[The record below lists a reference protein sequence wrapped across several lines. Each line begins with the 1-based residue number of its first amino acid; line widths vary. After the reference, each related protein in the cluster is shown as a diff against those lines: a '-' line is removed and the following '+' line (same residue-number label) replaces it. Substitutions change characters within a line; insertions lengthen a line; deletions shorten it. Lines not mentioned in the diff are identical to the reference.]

1 MTPTFDR
8 RRAVPRLAVLATTIS
23 SLALGLAAGL
33 VAGLVGPAPAGAHAR
48 VSGSA
53 PADGSD
59 VEALPERVSIS
70 FSAKPVTPEGDPLLV
85 YDPTGRRIDD
95 GDVRVERGGQALS
108 VGLMPGAA
116 GPTGR
121 YEVVY
126 RVVSADTHVVAG
138 HLGFTVTAPAAA
150 STTGW
155 MRLVQPEQHHRL
167 RAVDGPDRRFELLAA
182 VTVAVVLVAR
192 YRSLRARPRQPLPA
206 PVVWRRPGADV
217 RRAGGG

>member
-95 GDVRVERGGQALS
+95 GDVRVEQGGQALS
-108 VGLMPGAA
+108 VGLLPGAA

-138 HLGFTVTAPAAA
+138 HLGFTVTAPAA

-155 MRLVQPEQHHRL
+155 VRLAQPEQHHRL
-167 RAVDGPDRRFELLAA
+167 RAVDGPDRRFQLLAA
-182 VTVAVVLVAR
+182 ATVAVALVAR
-192 YRSLRARPRQPLPA
+192 YRGLRARPRQPLPA
-206 PVVWRRPGADV
+206 PVVWRRAGADV

>member
-23 SLALGLAAGL
+23 SLALGRRRPSSPAWSGRR
-33 VAGLVGPAPAGAHAR
+33 PAPTPGCRAATRPTAATSR
-48 VSGSA
+48 PCPSA
-53 PADGSD
+53 A
-59 VEALPERVSIS
+59 SIS

-85 YDPTGRRIDD
+85 YDSTGRRIDD
-95 GDVRVERGGQALS
+95 GDVRAEQGGQALS
-108 VGLMPGAA
+108 VGLLPGAA

-138 HLGFTVTAPAAA
+138 RLGFTVTAPAAA

-182 VTVAVVLVAR
+182 ATVAVALVAQAAACGHGR
-192 YRSLRARPRQPLPA
+192 GQPLPA

-217 RRAGGG
+217 RRAGDG